1 MIDSS
6 NNAQRQA
13 SAPHSG
19 NMVDENSLI
28 ASPSCDENATL
39 RTGPHHQIVG
49 QDRSVATSVHL
60 HNKTHNFSGMQ
71 ENCPLGTSQEIGN

>member
-19 NMVDENSLI
+19 DMMVDENSLI
-28 ASPSCDENATL
+28 ASPSCDDNATL
-39 RTGPHHQIVG
+39 RTGTHHQMVD
-49 QDRSVATSVHL
+49 QDRSIATQVHQ
-60 HNKTHNFSGMQ
+60 HNKTHNFSGM
-71 ENCPLGTSQEIGN
+71 